1 MAEATSMT
9 QKAAAWPARVK
20 DYFGEL
26 QHEMKLVTWPSWKQ
40 VRATTGVVLAA
51 VFAFGAYFF
60 LIDNVI
66 NKLVQRVYD
75 TFTK

>member
-9 QKAAAWPARVK
+9 NRAAAWPNRVR
-20 DYFGEL
+20 DYIDEL
-26 QHEMKLVTWPSWKQ
+26 RHEMKLVTWPSWKQ
-40 VRATTGVVLAA
+40 VRGTTGVVLVA

-66 NKLVQRVYD
+66 SKLVQRVYD
-75 TFTK
+75 YFTK